1 MVISRAEHQG
11 AEHGDD
17 AMKVVSGSTAL
28 CSATLALACL
38 SAGAKAETWS
48 CEQKAAN
55 KIIAQVWIVSGD
67 RLTTPNDE
75 RRYRIVKNDQR
86 LLVAFHKD
94 WEYKIAGGT
103 PFVSYVIIEKT
114 TGSLIDLN
122 DSVLTSLGEDYKDTA
137 TPDVGTGHCTLTE
150 P

>member
-1 MVISRAEHQG
+1 MR
-11 AEHGDD
+11 
-17 AMKVVSGSTAL
+17 VVSGGAAL
-28 CSATLALACL
+28 CFAAVALACL

-55 KIIAQVWIVSGD
+55 KTIVQVWIVSGD
-67 RLTTPNDE
+67 RLTTPDDE
-75 RRYRIVKNDQR
+75 RHYRIVKNDQR
-86 LLVAFHKD
+86 VLVAFHKD

-103 PFVSYVIIEKT
+103 PFVTYVIIDKT

-137 TPDVGTGHCTLTE
+137 TPDVGAGHCTLTE